1 MAVGSLKAGAT
12 SVWAKRTPREKV
24 IFVVAGIFLSV
35 FVGYPAIVS
44 PVVGAFSAQSARLE
58 RIHKAFEQTPKS
70 LERYKT
76 LLGRRQE
83 IDAFYAKAD
92 ISAEP
97 LSHLEG
103 LLRTVAQAA
112 PGSYNIAPKEG
123 VPTAGKYTH
132 RLIDVSFQTSSYE
145 NLVAFLKELT
155 GGKQPMLI
163 SRIDLTKAA
172 NGSVLSVK
180 LDVSGFEPIAK

>member
-112 PGSYNIAPKEG
+112 PGSY
-123 VPTAGKYTH
+123 TH